1 MAAAASGTT
10 PILFQDQFEV
20 KDLSRKFEKV
30 TRYSCRLSD
39 EGYDMS
45 LEMDINSDIFPLEL
59 NDRFTLALASTLALD
74 GKPDTGVYD
83 QSGIPSLADQY
94 DYVMYGKLYK
104 WKQEQPKAPIEVQVS
119 FGGLLMLTHGA
130 ATATK
135 QRCELH
141 ASRCAAARFRVAAHA
156 HVPSKLN

>member
-119 FGGLLMLTHGA
+119 FGGLLMRLIGDSHHLEKLHLDSRVYLLIRKINQGGA
-130 ATATK
+130 DIDM
-135 QRCELH
+135 
-141 ASRCAAARFRVAAHA
+141 S
-156 HVPSKLN
+156 